1 MMTYFRLSA
10 LAVLAVACC
19 LYDTITGILL
29 YLSGMLLLALAEKS
43 RIASEGG
50 DMPFSWRELPQ
61 MAASHALFSL
71 AMLPGLDRLLVF
83 CGLSAVAPRAV
94 LLAVGVLVLPT
105 SLVELFA
112 WLDRRFDLSL
122 LNLFRMSWRSGRFI
136 LRLVV
141 RGACLAAA
149 AFVRGGK
156 GFVSGFGD
164 VLKASRPTDDE
175 GDDEGENED
184 RDTASVSDSSSDMAA
199 EKENQEIPSNEKI

>member
-43 RIASEGG
+43 RITTEGNT
-50 DMPFSWRELPQ
+50 PFSWRELPQ
-61 MAASHALFSL
+61 MVASHALFSL
-71 AMLPGLDRLLVF
+71 AMLPGLNRLFAL
-83 CGLSAVAPRAV
+83 CGLSAVVPRAI
-94 LLAVGVLVLPT
+94 LLAGCVLVLPT
-105 SLVELFA
+105 SIVELFA

-136 LRLVV
+136 LRLVM

-184 RDTASVSDSSSDMAA
+184 RDTASVSDSSSDMAV